1 MLNTYIIVEQ
11 GETVLFIDK
20 HAAHERMQFDK
31 LKAAGYRPMAQQLLT
46 PLVLTPAPE
55 ETAALLANLP
65 LLAEFGFLLE
75 EFGGS
80 SLLVREAPGDIGE
93 TLLES
98 TLTELAQKLLTTGD
112 ANPDA
117 QRDNLLHTVACKA
130 AIKGGQKNGRE
141 ELEVVAEA
149 VVSGK
154 VKFCP
159 HGRPVAIEL
168 TKGQLEKQFKRA

>member
-1 MLNTYIIVEQ
+1 
-11 GETVLFIDK
+11 
-20 HAAHERMQFDK
+20 
-31 LKAAGYRPMAQQLLT
+31 
-46 PLVLTPAPE
+46 
-55 ETAALLANLP
+55 LLANLP

-75 EFGGS
+75 DFGGS

-93 TLLES
+93 NLLES

-141 ELEVVAEA
+141 ELEVVAKA

-168 TKGQLEKQFKRA
+168 TKSQLEKQFKRA